1 MERKGLN
8 GAAAVAIE
16 GGQVKRALGGPAT
29 ARLGVLDSDE
39 ERVLRMRHGAPVDL
53 SAPLP
58 RAAGKNAELA
68 DELTLIEM
76 QLLRAMRAHGR
87 EPGPRT
93 DLRAV
98 APAAGAAV
106 ATQSRT
112 KDKIVRALRK
122 KR

>member
-8 GAAAVAIE
+8 GTAAVALESGITE
-16 GGQVKRALGGPAT
+16 KRAL
-29 ARLGVLDSDE
+29 
-39 ERVLRMRHGAPVDL
+39 RVGQNAPVDL

-76 QLLRAMRAHGR
+76 QLLRSMRAHGR
-87 EPGPRT
+87 
-93 DLRAV
+93 
-98 APAAGAAV
+98 APAARQGGRTVAPLAV
-106 ATQSRT
+106 ATPSKT

>member
-1 MERKGLN
+1 MERKGMN
-8 GAAAVAIE
+8 GTAAVAIE
-16 GGQVKRALGGPAT
+16 GGQVKRALGSNAT
-29 ARLGVLDSDE
+29 LGSLGSLGSDE

-58 RAAGKNAELA
+58 RAAGRNAELA

-87 EPGPRT
+87 EPGPRHG
-93 DLRAV
+93 LLQIPP
-98 APAAGAAV
+98 APV